1 MIPGGLPAKNGG
13 VPIIVRNPPQDDIP
27 HANKKEASM
36 FVQPLL
42 KPTRSDWSTDLAKI
56 GPRIAEEGSTCDAE
70 SRYVGA
76 NIAALRDS
84 GFLGLAVPAELG
96 GGGLSRIELA
106 NMLRELAH
114 HCSATALVLSMH
126 THTVAAAAWRWRYQ
140 KAPTDGLLKRVAGE
154 GIQLLS
160 SGGSDWL
167 PGSGTAEKV
176 EGGYK
181 VNGLKI
187 FASGAPSA
195 DIFMTGAVEQT
206 ADGPTALQFG
216 VPMKSPGV
224 SIVETWDTLG
234 MRGTASHSVKL
245 EDVFVADAAIATRR
259 PAGVWHPSFH
269 LISMIAFPLVYAVYT
284 GVAEAAR
291 DIAVAAVAKR
301 VQPDTIEAVGRLDTE
316 LTATRIVHRSMVEQ
330 MEQAQP
336 SPETTNKVFQHR
348 MLIARGA
355 IRTVEL
361 AMAAAGGA
369 GFFKSLRLE
378 RAFRDIQGARFH
390 PLQDGPQQ
398 RLAGRMA
405 LGLPIDG

>member
-1 MIPGGLPAKNGG
+1 M
-13 VPIIVRNPPQDDIP
+13 
-27 HANKKEASM
+27 S
-36 FVQPLL
+36 VQPLL
-42 KPTRSDWSTDLAKI
+42 KPSQPDWSTDLAKL
-56 GPRIAEEGSTCDAE
+56 GPQIAEEGSRCDAE
-70 SRYVGA
+70 NRYVGA
-76 NIAALRDS
+76 NIATLREH

-114 HCSATALVLSMH
+114 YCSATALVLAMH

-140 KAPTDGLLKRVAGE
+140 KAPTDGLLKRVVAE
-154 GIQLLS
+154 RLQLLS

-181 VNGLKI
+181 VNGLKV

-195 DIFMTGAVEQT
+195 NIFMTGAVELAPQGQT
-206 ADGPTALQFG
+206 AEGPTALQFG
-216 VPMKSPGV
+216 VPMNAPGV

-234 MRGTASHSVKL
+234 MRGTASHNVKL
-245 EDVFVADAAIATRR
+245 ENVFVADAAIAARR

-269 LISMIAFPLVYAVYT
+269 LISMVAFPLIYAVYT

-291 DIAVAAVAKR
+291 DIAVAAAAKR
-301 VQPDTIEAVGRLDTE
+301 TQPETVDAVGQLDTE
-316 LTATRIVHRSMVEQ
+316 LAATLIAHRSMVEA

-336 SPETTNKVFQHR
+336 GPETTNKVFQHR
-348 MLIARGA
+348 ALVARSA
-355 IRTVEL
+355 VRTVEL
-361 AMAAAGGA
+361 ALVAAGGA
-369 GFFKSLRLE
+369 GFFKSMRLE
-378 RAFRDIQGARFH
+378 RAFRDVQGARFH
-390 PLQDGPQQ
+390 PLTDGQQ
-398 RLAGRMA
+398 QKLAGRMA

>member
-1 MIPGGLPAKNGG
+1 LRGGRSAKNGG
-13 VPIIVRNPPQDDIP
+13 VPIILRNAPSADILT
-27 HANKKEASM
+27 ANNNKEASM
-36 FVQPLL
+36 SVQSL
-42 KPTRSDWSTDLAKI
+42 KPALSDWSTDLAKI
-56 GPRIAEEGSTCDAE
+56 GPQIAEEGRACDAE
-70 SRYVGA
+70 NRYVGA
-76 NIAALRDS
+76 NIAALRDR

-106 NMLRELAH
+106 AMLRELAH
-114 HCSATALVLSMH
+114 YDSATALVLAMH

-154 GIQLLS
+154 RIQLLS

-167 PGSGTAEKV
+167 RGSGTAEKV

-181 VNGLKI
+181 VNGLKV

-206 ADGPTALQFG
+206 AEGPTALQFG

-245 EDVFVADAAIATRR
+245 DNVFVADAAIAARR

-269 LISMIAFPLVYAVYT
+269 LISMIAFPLVYAVYA

-291 DIAVAAVAKR
+291 DIAVAAAAKR
-301 VQPDTIEAVGRLDTE
+301 VQPDTIEAVGQLDTE
-316 LTATRIVHRSMVEQ
+316 LAATRIAHHSMVAQ

-336 SPETTNKVFQHR
+336 GPETTNKVFQHR
-348 MLIARGA
+348 TLVARSA
-355 IRTVEL
+355 IKTVEL
-361 AMAAAGGA
+361 ALVAAGGA

-378 RAFRDIQGARFH
+378 RAFRDVQGARFH

-398 RLAGRMA
+398 RLAGRLA

>member
-1 MIPGGLPAKNGG
+1 M
-13 VPIIVRNPPQDDIP
+13 
-27 HANKKEASM
+27 S
-36 FVQPLL
+36 VQPLYTQST
-42 KPTRSDWSTDLAKI
+42 PDWSWDLGKI
-56 GPRIAEEGSTCDAE
+56 GPRIAEEGRACDAE
-70 SRYVGA
+70 NRYVGA
-76 NIAALRDS
+76 NIAALREH

-96 GGGLSRIELA
+96 GGGLSRAELA
-106 NMLRELAH
+106 TMLRELAH
-114 HCSATALVLSMH
+114 YCSATALVLAMH

-154 GIQLLS
+154 RLQLLS

-181 VNGLKI
+181 VNGTKV

-206 ADGPTALQFG
+206 PEGPTALQFG

-245 EDVFVADAAIATRR
+245 DNVFVADAAIAARR

-269 LISMIAFPLVYAVYT
+269 LISMVAFPLVYAVYT
-284 GVAEAAR
+284 GVAESAR
-291 DIAVAAVAKR
+291 DIAVAAAAKR
-301 VQPDTIEAVGRLDTE
+301 AQPDTIDAVGQLDTE
-316 LTATRIVHRSMVEQ
+316 LAATRAIHESMVALSES
-330 MEQAQP
+330 AQP
-336 SPETTNKVFQHR
+336 GPETTNRIFQHR
-348 MLIARGA
+348 TLVGRSA

-361 AMAAAGGA
+361 ALAATGGA
-369 GFFKSLRLE
+369 GYFKSLGLE
-378 RAFRDIQGARFH
+378 KLFRDIQGARFH

-398 RLAGRMA
+398 RLAGRVA

>member
-1 MIPGGLPAKNGG
+1 M
-13 VPIIVRNPPQDDIP
+13 
-27 HANKKEASM
+27 S
-36 FVQPLL
+36 VQPLL
-42 KPTRSDWSTDLAKI
+42 KPSEPDWSTDLAKI
-56 GPRIAEEGSTCDAE
+56 GPQIAEEGRRCDAE
-70 SRYVGA
+70 TRYVGA
-76 NIAALRDS
+76 NIAALREH
-84 GFLGLAVPAELG
+84 GFLGLAVPSELG

-106 NMLRELAH
+106 HMLRELAH
-114 HCSATALVLSMH
+114 YCSATALVMAMH
-126 THTVAAAAWRWRYQ
+126 THTVAAAAWRWRHQ

-154 GIQLLS
+154 RLQLLS

-181 VNGLKI
+181 VNGLKV

-206 ADGPTALQFG
+206 AEGPTALQFG
-216 VPMKSPGV
+216 VPMTAPGV
-224 SIVETWDTLG
+224 SIVETWDTMG

-245 EDVFVADAAIATRR
+245 ENVFVADAAIAARR

-284 GVAEAAR
+284 GVAEVAR
-291 DIAVAAVAKR
+291 DIAVASAAKR
-301 VQPDTIEAVGRLDTE
+301 VQPDTIDAVGQLDTE
-316 LTATRIVHRSMVEQ
+316 LAATRIAHHSMVES

-336 SPETTNKVFQHR
+336 GPDTTNKVFQHR
-348 MLIARGA
+348 TLVARSA
-355 IRTVEL
+355 LRTVEL
-361 AMAAAGGA
+361 AMTAAGGA
-369 GFFKSLRLE
+369 SFFRSLRLE

-390 PLQDGPQQ
+390 PLQDGQQ
-398 RLAGRMA
+398 QKLAGRVA

>member
-1 MIPGGLPAKNGG
+1 M
-13 VPIIVRNPPQDDIP
+13 
-27 HANKKEASM
+27 S
-36 FVQPLL
+36 VQSL
-42 KPTRSDWSTDLAKI
+42 KAARSDWSTDLAKI
-56 GPRIAEEGSTCDAE
+56 GPQITEEGRACDAE
-70 SRYVGA
+70 NRYVGA
-76 NIAALRDS
+76 NIAALRDH

-106 NMLRELAH
+106 AMLRELAH
-114 HCSATALVLSMH
+114 YDSATALVLSMH
-126 THTVAAAAWRWRYQ
+126 THTVAAAAWRWRFQ

-154 GIQLLS
+154 RIQLLS

-181 VNGLKI
+181 VNGLKV

-195 DIFMTGAVEQT
+195 DIFMTGAVELTPEGQT
-206 ADGPTALQFG
+206 AEGPTALQFG

-245 EDVFVADAAIATRR
+245 DNVFVADAAIAARR

-291 DIAVAAVAKR
+291 DIAVAAAAKR
-301 VQPDTIEAVGRLDTE
+301 IQPDTIEAIGQLDTE
-316 LTATRIVHRSMVEQ
+316 LAATRIAHHSMVEQ

-336 SPETTNKVFQHR
+336 GPETTNKVFQHR
-348 MLIARGA
+348 TLVARGA
-355 IRTVEL
+355 IKTVEL
-361 AMAAAGGA
+361 ALVAAGGA
-369 GFFKSLRLE
+369 GYFRSLRLE
-378 RAFRDIQGARFH
+378 RAFRDVQGARFH

-398 RLAGRMA
+398 RLAGRVA

>member
-1 MIPGGLPAKNGG
+1 M
-13 VPIIVRNPPQDDIP
+13 
-27 HANKKEASM
+27 S
-36 FVQPLL
+36 VQPLH
-42 KPTRSDWSTDLAKI
+42 KPSTPDWSSDLAKI
-56 GPRIAEEGSTCDAE
+56 GPQIAEEGRACDVE
-70 SRYVGA
+70 NRYVGA
-76 NIAALRDS
+76 NIAALREH
-84 GFLGLAVPAELG
+84 GFLGLGVPAELG

-114 HCSATALVLSMH
+114 YCSATALVLAMH
-126 THTVAAAAWRWRYQ
+126 THTVAAAAWRWRHQ

-154 GIQLLS
+154 RIQLLS

-181 VNGLKI
+181 VNGLKV

-206 ADGPTALQFG
+206 AEGPTALQFG
-216 VPMKSPGV
+216 VPIKAPGV
-224 SIVETWDTLG
+224 SIVETWDTMG
-234 MRGTASHSVKL
+234 MRGTGSHSVKL
-245 EDVFVADAAIATRR
+245 ENVFVADTAIAARR

-284 GVAEAAR
+284 GVAEVAR
-291 DIAVAAVAKR
+291 DIAVAAASKR
-301 VQPDTIEAVGRLDTE
+301 PQPDTVEAVGQLDTE
-316 LTATRIVHRSMVEQ
+316 LVATRIAHHSMVEQ
-330 MEQAQP
+330 MELAQP
-336 SPETTNKVFQHR
+336 GPDTTNKVFQHR
-348 MLIARGA
+348 ALVGRSALK
-355 IRTVEL
+355 TVEL
-361 AMAAAGGA
+361 ALVAAGG
-369 GFFKSLRLE
+369 GGYFKGMRLE

-398 RLAGRMA
+398 RLAGRVA

>member
-1 MIPGGLPAKNGG
+1 M
-13 VPIIVRNPPQDDIP
+13 
-27 HANKKEASM
+27 S
-36 FVQPLL
+36 VQPLH
-42 KPTRSDWSTDLAKI
+42 KPSHPDWSTDLAKI
-56 GPRIAEEGSTCDAE
+56 GPQIAEEGRACDAE
-70 SRYVGA
+70 NRYVGA
-76 NIAALRDS
+76 NIAALREH

-96 GGGLSRIELA
+96 GGGLSRVELA
-106 NMLRELAH
+106 SMLRELAH
-114 HCSATALVLSMH
+114 YCSATALVLAMH

-154 GIQLLS
+154 RIQLLS

-206 ADGPTALQFG
+206 AEGPTALQFG

-224 SIVETWDTLG
+224 SIVETWDTMG

-245 EDVFVADAAIATRR
+245 ENVFVADAAIAARR

-269 LISMIAFPLVYAVYT
+269 LISMVAFPLIYAVYT

-291 DIAVAAVAKR
+291 DNAVAAASKR
-301 VQPDTIEAVGRLDTE
+301 IQPDTIEAVGQLDTE
-316 LTATRIVHRSMVEQ
+316 LAATRIAHQSMVEQ
-330 MEQAQP
+330 MERALP
-336 SPETTNKVFQHR
+336 GPETTNMVFQHR
-348 MLIARGA
+348 SLVVRSA
-355 IRTVEL
+355 IKTVEL
-361 AMAAAGGA
+361 ALVAAGGA
-369 GFFKSLRLE
+369 GYFKSLRLE

-398 RLAGRMA
+398 RLAGRVA

>member
-1 MIPGGLPAKNGG
+1 M
-13 VPIIVRNPPQDDIP
+13 
-27 HANKKEASM
+27 S
-36 FVQPLL
+36 VQALL
-42 KPTRSDWSTDLAKI
+42 KPASPAWFTDLSRI
-56 GPRIAEEGSTCDAE
+56 GPQIAEEGRSCDAE
-70 SRYVGA
+70 NRYVGA
-76 NIAALRDS
+76 SIATLREH
-84 GFLGLAVPAELG
+84 GFLGLAVPEELG
-96 GGGLSRIELA
+96 GGGLSRTELA
-106 NMLRELAH
+106 AMLRELAH
-114 HCSATALVLSMH
+114 YCGATALVLAMH

-154 GIQLLS
+154 RIQLLS

-181 VNGLKI
+181 VNGLKV

-195 DIFMTGAVEQT
+195 NLFMTGAVEQT
-206 ADGPTALQFG
+206 AEGPTALQFG
-216 VPMKSPGV
+216 VPMTAPGL

-245 EDVFVADAAIATRR
+245 DDVFVADAAIAARR

-291 DIAVAAVAKR
+291 DIAVAAAAKR
-301 VQPDTIEAVGRLDTE
+301 PQTETVDAVGQLDTE
-316 LTATRIVHRSMVEQ
+316 LAATLIAHRSMVET

-336 SPETTNKVFQHR
+336 GPETTNKVFQHR
-348 MLIARGA
+348 ALVARSA

-361 AMAAAGGA
+361 AMVAAGGA
-369 GFFKSLRLE
+369 GYFRGLRLE
-378 RAFRDIQGARFH
+378 RAFRDIQGARYH
-390 PLQDGPQQ
+390 PLPDAQQ
-398 RLAGRMA
+398 YKLAGRIA

>member
-1 MIPGGLPAKNGG
+1 M
-13 VPIIVRNPPQDDIP
+13 
-27 HANKKEASM
+27 S
-36 FVQPLL
+36 VQPLH
-42 KPTRSDWSTDLAKI
+42 KPSHPDWSTDLVKI
-56 GPRIAEEGSTCDAE
+56 GPRIAEEGGTCDAE
-70 SRYVGA
+70 NRYVGA
-76 NIAALRDS
+76 NIAALRDH
-84 GFLGLAVPAELG
+84 GFLGLAVPVELG

-106 NMLRELAH
+106 SMLRELAH
-114 HCSATALVLSMH
+114 YCGATALVLAMH

-154 GIQLLS
+154 RIQLLS

-167 PGSGTAEKV
+167 PGSGTAERV

-195 DIFMTGAVEQT
+195 DIFMTGAVEQAT
-206 ADGPTALQFG
+206 EGPTALQFG

-224 SIVETWDTLG
+224 SIVETWDTMG
-234 MRGTASHSVKL
+234 MRGTASHSVRL
-245 EDVFVADAAIATRR
+245 ENVFVADAAIAARR

-269 LISMIAFPLVYAVYT
+269 LISMIAFPLIYAVYA

-291 DIAVAAVAKR
+291 DVAVTAAAKR
-301 VQPDTIEAVGRLDTE
+301 IQPDTIEAVGQLDTE
-316 LTATRIVHRSMVEQ
+316 LAATRIAHQSMVEQ
-330 MEQAQP
+330 MEQALP
-336 SPETTNKVFQHR
+336 GAETTNMVFQHR
-348 MLIARGA
+348 TLVARGA
-355 IRTVEL
+355 IKTVEL
-361 AMAAAGGA
+361 ALVAAGGA
-369 GFFKSLRLE
+369 GFFKNMRLE

-398 RLAGRMA
+398 RLAGRVA

>member
-1 MIPGGLPAKNGG
+1 M
-13 VPIIVRNPPQDDIP
+13 
-27 HANKKEASM
+27 S
-36 FVQPLL
+36 VQPLH
-42 KPTRSDWSTDLAKI
+42 KPSLPDWSTDLAKI
-56 GPRIAEEGSTCDAE
+56 GPQIAEEGRACDAE
-70 SRYVGA
+70 NRYVGA
-76 NIAALRDS
+76 NIATLREH

-106 NMLRELAH
+106 SMLRELAH
-114 HCSATALVLSMH
+114 YCSATALVLAMH

-154 GIQLLS
+154 RIQLLS

-181 VNGLKI
+181 VNGLKV

-195 DIFMTGAVEQT
+195 DIFMTGAVEQ
-206 ADGPTALQFG
+206 AAEGPTALQFG
-216 VPMKSPGV
+216 VPMKSRGV
-224 SIVETWDTLG
+224 SIVETWDTMG

-245 EDVFVADAAIATRR
+245 ENVFVADAAIAARR

-269 LISMIAFPLVYAVYT
+269 LISMVAFPLVYAVYT

-291 DIAVAAVAKR
+291 DNAVAAASKR
-301 VQPDTIEAVGRLDTE
+301 VGPDTIEAVGQLDTE
-316 LTATRIVHRSMVEQ
+316 LAATRIAHRSMVEQ
-330 MEQAQP
+330 MEQALP
-336 SPETTNKVFQHR
+336 GAETTNMVFQHR
-348 MLIARGA
+348 ALVARSA
-355 IRTVEL
+355 VKTVEL
-361 AMAAAGGA
+361 ALVAAGGA
-369 GFFKSLRLE
+369 GYFKSLRLE

-390 PLQDGPQQ
+390 PLQDGPQH
-398 RLAGRMA
+398 RLAGRIA

>member
-1 MIPGGLPAKNGG
+1 M
-13 VPIIVRNPPQDDIP
+13 
-27 HANKKEASM
+27 S
-36 FVQPLL
+36 VQPLL
-42 KPTRSDWSTDLAKI
+42 KPSTPDWSTDLAKL
-56 GPRIAEEGSTCDAE
+56 GPQIAEEGRACDSE
-70 SRYVGA
+70 NRYVGA
-76 NIAALRDS
+76 NIATLREH

-106 NMLRELAH
+106 TMLRELAH
-114 HCSATALVLSMH
+114 YCSATALVMAMH

-154 GIQLLS
+154 RLQLLS

-181 VNGLKI
+181 VNGLKV

-206 ADGPTALQFG
+206 AEGPTALQFG

-224 SIVETWDTLG
+224 SIVETWDTMG

-245 EDVFVADAAIATRR
+245 ENVFVADAAIAARR

-284 GVAEAAR
+284 GVAEMAR
-291 DIAVAAVAKR
+291 DIAVAAASKR
-301 VQPDTIEAVGRLDTE
+301 PQPDTVEAVGQLDTE
-316 LTATRIVHRSMVEQ
+316 LAATRIAHHSMVEQ
-330 MEQAQP
+330 MELAQP
-336 SPETTNKVFQHR
+336 GPDTTNKVFQHR
-348 MLIARGA
+348 ALVARSA
-355 IRTVEL
+355 LKTVEL
-361 AMAAAGGA
+361 ALAAAGG
-369 GFFKSLRLE
+369 GGYFKSMRLE

-398 RLAGRMA
+398 RLAGRVA